1 MHRQSAMADEA
12 ALLQLNQQRP
22 KQYHWLTYW
31 WRCHR
36 QAFTQAMYAYVA
48 DPFSNAFTIGV
59 IAVAFALPLI
69 LFTLLL
75 NMNTALQSWHG
86 APQITLYLTP
96 SSAQASPQS
105 LLQTLQRNPSIQKVN
120 YISPAQGMQQLE
132 NQNAQM
138 QATFTALDHN
148 PLPGVMI
155 ITPTQAASTPLQLHT
170 LSQQLSD
177 LNQVNNVQMNATWVK
192 RLYYMG
198 QTLERLVIS
207 VGCLFGV
214 ALVFIM
220 GNTIRLDMQ
229 KHAHEIRVL
238 RLIGAN
244 AGFIRRP
251 LIYQALLFG
260 ISACALAFVLCDIV
274 LRALNGP
281 LSQLALTYR
290 TSLNLHPVP
299 PQLAGLVLLA
309 ACMLSY
315 VGARLAIRQHLKK
328 H

>member
-1 MHRQSAMADEA
+1 MHKQTMADEA
-12 ALLQLNQQRP
+12 ALLQLNQHRP
-22 KQYHWLTYW
+22 KQHHWLSYW

-36 QAFTQAMYAYVA
+36 QAFVQAMRAYVA
-48 DPFSNAFTIGV
+48 EPFTNLFTIGV

-86 APQITLYLTP
+86 SPQITLYL
-96 SSAQASPQS
+96 AQNNTQAPPNALIQRLQS
-105 LLQTLQRNPSIQKVN
+105 NPAIAQVK
-120 YISPAQGMQQLE
+120 YISPDQGMQQLE
-132 NQNAQM
+132 NQNAQT

-155 ITPTQAASTPLQLHT
+155 ITPSHAASTPVQLHT
-170 LSQQLSD
+170 LSQQLSE
-177 LNQVNNVQMNATWVK
+177 LNQVASVQMNETWVK

-198 QTLERLVIS
+198 QTLQHLVIS
-207 VGCLFGV
+207 VACLFGI

-244 AGFIRRP
+244 NGFIRRP
-251 LIYQALLFG
+251 LIYQALLLG
-260 ISACALAFVLCDIV
+260 ISACALAFVICDIV
-274 LRALNGP
+274 LRVLNGP
-281 LSQLALTYR
+281 LSKLALTYHSNL
-290 TSLNLHPVP
+290 SLQPVP
-299 PQLAGLVLLA
+299 PQLAGLVLLT
-309 ACMLSY
+309 ACILSY
-315 VGARLAIRQHLKK
+315 VGARTAISQHLRK